1 MADDLKLAK
10 LISNDRFYSE
20 IDHLVK
26 VHGLNY
32 LDAIVHYCEKNNME
46 VEAAASMVKSNFRIK
61 SALQT
66 EGEDL
71 RFLPRSARLPI

>member
-1 MADDLKLAK
+1 MDDLKLAK
-10 LISNDRFYSE
+10 LITNDRFFAE

-26 VHGLNY
+26 SHDLSY
-32 LDAIVHYCEKNNME
+32 MDAIIHYCEKHNME
-46 VEAAASMVKSNFRIK
+46 IETAASIVKSNFRIK
-61 SALQT
+61 SALQV